1 MGEARLLN
9 LLSFTSRARPHWEG
23 AVFPQ
28 WVMDG
33 VLPIWPIQCD
43 EKEEVTGPLEKIR
56 VLHTAFTL
64 EVLILAENAS
74 AVAFLGPSNS
84 KRTYLSLRP
93 QTGIIVTLPQNKSC
107 LDTEQ
112 HMLTGSAFCSYPG

>member
-9 LLSFTSRARPHWEG
+9 MLSFTSRARPYWEG

-64 EVLILAENAS
+64 EVL
-74 AVAFLGPSNS
+74 F
-84 KRTYLSLRP
+84 
-93 QTGIIVTLPQNKSC
+93 
-107 LDTEQ
+107 
-112 HMLTGSAFCSYPG
+112 